1 MFGVAL
7 VLFLAAGWFLAVD
20 RQFLMGD
27 ALSRVQSAQSVIFS
41 RDPHV
46 AAIGFVFTPLTAL
59 IQLPIL
65 ALAHWFSWITADAVS
80 GVVMSSVFM
89 AGAVY
94 HVWGVGRDRRLPT
107 VCTVLLTVLFAVH
120 PMIVFY
126 GGNGMSE
133 APFLFFLCWAV
144 RRLIRWVDSDDVHD
158 LVTAG
163 ICLGLAYLTRYDAVA
178 ATAAAAAVVAVVSM
192 QRRSPDRPLR
202 WGVSRVVVDVALV
215 VIPPVVAFVAWAAT
229 SWLITGNALAQFTSE
244 YGNSAI
250 VAQAGGTPGD
260 MLGRTAFVVVDAF
273 LLFPALL
280 LGIVVIGARRIT
292 LGRAAPV
299 AAPIAVFGAV
309 LLFQGASYV
318 TGTTFGFLRF
328 YIAAVPLGVI
338 VAMLALSARSPVPV
352 RRPGRRSR
360 PTEIRT
366 PTARS
371 QVIVATIVVMATALS
386 LPTAWGLM
394 ASQRYAPQEAALR
407 ATVLDDPTA
416 IGVRVDK
423 DRRVAASFSTERQ
436 IADWVDAQGLPD
448 GSVLV
453 DTLYGFAILA
463 RTTDPRRYVIPS
475 DQDFTQILNDP
486 ARHGIRYILAVPRAG
501 RGVADAVNQR
511 YPTLYDDGA
520 RIARLDVEFPNVA
533 ADLPTWRAYRVTPG

>member
-1 MFGVAL
+1 M
-7 VLFLAAGWFLAVD
+7 
-20 RQFLMGD
+20 
-27 ALSRVQSAQSVIFS
+27 
-41 RDPHV
+41 
-46 AAIGFVFTPLTAL
+46 
-59 IQLPIL
+59 
-65 ALAHWFSWITADAVS
+65 
-80 GVVMSSVFM
+80 
-89 AGAVY
+89 
-94 HVWGVGRDRRLPT
+94 
-107 VCTVLLTVLFAVH
+107 
-120 PMIVFY
+120 
-126 GGNGMSE
+126 
-133 APFLFFLCWAV
+133 
-144 RRLIRWVDSDDVHD
+144 
-158 LVTAG
+158 
-163 ICLGLAYLTRYDAVA
+163 
-178 ATAAAAAVVAVVSM
+178 
-192 QRRSPDRPLR
+192 
-202 WGVSRVVVDVALV
+202 
-215 VIPPVVAFVAWAAT
+215 
-229 SWLITGNALAQFTSE
+229 
-244 YGNSAI
+244 
-250 VAQAGGTPGD
+250 
-260 MLGRTAFVVVDAF
+260 VDAF

-371 QVIVATIVVMATALS
+371 QVIVATIVVVATALS

-520 RIARLDVEFPNVA
+520 QIARLDVEFPNVA